1 MEICIID
8 TGTSNNASMIAALRK
23 AHPTCVPK
31 VTKNK
36 IDIENATHVIVPGVA
51 TFGSAMGNLGENEL
65 IDVLKSRV
73 ENDLATMFVCVG
85 LQILASSSEESE
97 SCKGLDVFKGC
108 KIQKIPYS
116 SEILVPQQ
124 GWNKI
129 QREVG
134 KRIQYR
140 YLTDGHVYF
149 SNSYALTSIPLGGWN
164 VATTLHGIEFVS
176 ALEKGN
182 ILACQFH
189 PELSGEVGQ
198 TILHNW
204 MTKTSNKP
212 IKGDS
217 GIENNTSAALSD
229 QSSRK
234 FSKSSLTRRIIPCL
248 DVKNGR
254 VVKGVSFQGLRD
266 AGDPV
271 ELAVEYERQGAD
283 ELVMLDISATPDGR
297 ATSIQTVRDI
307 NAKTIFP
314 LTVGGG
320 IRDVDSAKKLLNAGA
335 DKISINTAAVRRPAF
350 LTELSNVVGRQC
362 TVLAIDAKRREG
374 KDDEWEVVVK
384 SGKERTGMDA
394 VAWAVQGVALGAGEI
409 LLTSFDED
417 GQGNGFDCKLL
428 NAVSSAVDVPVIAS
442 GGAKTAQHMKN
453 AFESGADAVLA
464 ATIFHFGETTVGK
477 LKLEIAD
484 SFPVRLTSNLTK
496 NISRLEKKAQTIIP
510 SIDLMD
516 GNAVQLVGGDPNK
529 LEVDGGDPMRLVNRF
544 GIAGEVAVI
553 DLDSAFGKGKDN
565 VDVVQTLIKSG
576 VQCRVG
582 GGIRTKDKALHYLNA
597 GATKVIIGTAA
608 SPEFC
613 KELPRDRI
621 MVALDARH
629 GEVVT
634 HGWTT
639 KTGATVKDRLKELCP
654 YASSFLITF
663 VEREGRLKGCDFPAI
678 QELVDIAKE
687 SEVQPVSLTI
697 AGGITTKSDIAR
709 LDAMGVQAQVG
720 MALYTKKLHLGDA
733 IFAPMKSDRPD
744 RLIPTVVADQS
755 NRVLGLAYS
764 NEASVRAC
772 IDNCAG
778 SYWSRSRNQLWIK
791 GLTSGDTQELI
802 RIDMDCDR
810 DAFRFIVKP
819 KSRDSGFCHVPG
831 QATCFGT
838 QRGLAHLEAS
848 VFSRLKNAPEGSY
861 TMRLFND
868 TALLENKLL
877 EEAGELAEA
886 VEPSHVAEEYADVLY
901 FAMVKAVSK
910 GVSIA
915 DLEQCLDRR
924 ALRVTRRK
932 GDAKPGTM
940 KKKNKD
946 KTRKSS
952 EKDKNNKLSGR
963 VRSSGTLTRK
973 SAETE
978 IMVSVDIDGTGIA
991 KVNTG
996 IGFLDHMI
1004 SALAKHSSMD
1014 IVLKAKGDLYVDDHH
1029 TAEDCGIMLGK
1040 AIDVALGQRKDI
1052 ARWGWGLCPLD
1063 EALSRAVVDVS
1074 GRPHAHVNLNL
1085 KREMI
1090 GEISTE
1096 MLTHFIESVVTAARF
1111 TVHVTNLEGVNDHH
1125 RSESA
1130 FKALAVAFKMAFS
1143 YNRGTGILSTKDL
1156 ID

>member
-1 MEICIID
+1 MEIYIID
-8 TGTSNNASMIAALRK
+8 TGTSNNASMVAALKK
-23 AHPTCVPK
+23 ACPTCIPK
-31 VTKNK
+31 ITKNK
-36 IDIENATHVIVPGVA
+36 IDVENATCVVVPGVA
-51 TFGSAMGNLGENEL
+51 TFGSAMDNLRENDL
-65 IDVLKSRV
+65 VDVLKTRV
-73 ENDLATMFVCVG
+73 DNNLSTMFVCVG

-97 SCKGLDVFKGC
+97 NCTGLDILKGC
-108 KIQKIPYS
+108 KIQRIPNPNG
-116 SEILVPQQ
+116 EILVPQQ

-129 QREVG
+129 QREAG
-134 KRIQYR
+134 KRIQYK
-140 YLTDGHVYF
+140 YLKDGHVYF
-149 SNSYALTSIPLGGWN
+149 SNSYALTSIPLGGWK

-198 TILHNW
+198 SILQKW
-204 MTKTSNKP
+204 ITKSV
-212 IKGDS
+212 DS
-217 GIENNTSAALSD
+217 STPNTNNA
-229 QSSRK
+229 
-234 FSKSSLTRRIIPCL
+234 KSSIAVKSNLTRRIIPCL

-297 ATSIQTVRDI
+297 ATAIQTVRDI
-307 NAKTIFP
+307 NSKTIFP

-320 IRDVDSAKKLLNAGA
+320 IRDVDAAKKLLNAGA
-335 DKISINTAAVRRPAF
+335 DKVSINTAAVRRPAF
-350 LTELSNVVGRQC
+350 LTELSGVVGRQC

-384 SGKERTGMDA
+384 SGKERTGLDA
-394 VAWAVQGVALGAGEI
+394 VEWAKKGVSLGAGEI

-417 GQGNGFDCKLL
+417 GQGKGFDCKLL
-428 NAVSSAVDVPVIAS
+428 NAVSTAVDVPVIAS
-442 GGAKTAQHMKN
+442 GGAKTAQHMIN

-477 LKLEIAD
+477 LKLEIGD
-484 SFPVRLTSNLTK
+484 SFPVRMTSNLTK
-496 NISRLEKKAQTIIP
+496 NIAKLEKKAQTIIP
-510 SIDLMD
+510 SIDLMG

-529 LEVDGGDPMRLVNRF
+529 LEVDGGNPMKLVNRF

-565 VDVVQTLIKSG
+565 VEVVHNLIKSG

-582 GGIRTKDKALHYLNA
+582 GGIRSKEKALDYLNA
-597 GATKVIIGTAA
+597 GATQVIVGTAA

-678 QELVDIAKE
+678 QELVDIAKA
-687 SEVQPVSLTI
+687 SEIQPVSLTI

-744 RLIPTVVADQS
+744 RMIPTVVADQS
-755 NRVLGLAYS
+755 NRVLGLAFS
-764 NEASVRAC
+764 NEASIRAC

-778 SYWSRSRNQLWIK
+778 AYWSRSRNNLWIK
-791 GLTSGDTQELI
+791 GATSGDTQELV

-819 KSRDSGFCHVPG
+819 KSRTSGFCHVPG
-831 QATCFGT
+831 QPECFGKA
-838 QRGLAHLEAS
+838 RGLAHLEAS
-848 VFSRLKNAPEGSY
+848 VFSRLENAPEGSY
-861 TMRLFND
+861 TMRLFKD
-868 TALLENKLL
+868 KALLENKLL

-886 VEPSHVAEEYADVLY
+886 EEPAHVAEEYADVLY

-915 DLEQCLDRR
+915 DLERCLDRR
-924 ALRVTRRK
+924 ALRVSRRK
-932 GDAKPGTM
+932 GNAKPGSYKKQKEQKEKRITD
-940 KKKNKD
+940 KKK
-946 KTRKSS
+946 SS
-952 EKDKNNKLSGR
+952 KISTSKNR
-963 VRSSGTLTRK
+963 TSGTLSRK

-978 IMVSVDIDGTGIA
+978 IVVSVDIDGTGKA
-991 KVNTG
+991 KVDTG
-996 IGFLDHMI
+996 LGFLDHMI

-1014 IVLKAKGDLYVDDHH
+1014 IALKAKGDLYVDDHH

-1040 AIDVALGQRKDI
+1040 AIDAALGQRKDI

-1074 GRPHAHVNLNL
+1074 GRPHAHVKLNL

-1096 MLTHFIESVVTAARF
+1096 MLTHFIESVVTAARL
-1111 TVHVTNLEGVNDHH
+1111 TVHVTNLEGTNDHH

-1130 FKALAVAFKMAFS
+1130 FKALAVALKMAFA
-1143 YNRGTGILSTKDL
+1143 YKAGAGVLSTKDL